1 MRGVRNEYF
10 YLDYDNLRWWSRN
23 SFLCL
28 SGSGN
33 AGTSGME
40 DLPEGK
46 ISHWIILLEDKE
58 KEKRILESGSRSENR
73 VLFVMH
79 FLKFL

>member
-1 MRGVRNEYF
+1 MNIF
-10 YLDYDNLRWWSRN
+10 IWI
-23 SFLCL
+23 
-28 SGSGN
+28 
-33 AGTSGME
+33 M
-40 DLPEGK
+40 
-46 ISHWIILLEDKE
+46 IILGGGVGILSCAYLVLAMPVLLVWKICRKVKYHIGLFD

>member
-28 SGSGN
+28 SGTGN

-46 ISHWIILLEDKE
+46 KED
-58 KEKRILESGSRSENR
+58 SGIWQQVRKQSPLYFTGNCFP
-73 VLFVMH
+73 V
-79 FLKFL
+79 K

>member
-28 SGSGN
+28 SGTGN

-46 ISHWIILLEDKE
+46 ISHWI
-58 KEKRILESGSRSENR
+58 
-73 VLFVMH
+73 F
-79 FLKFL
+79 